1 MVVAAVTVDSTDAR
15 ECASPNMELVEFT
28 PAAANDYYDFK
39 KLGQVKAVFFAN
51 QTTDS
56 QEIGAVISTVS
67 ATTGQQR
74 VTLTPETGTDKQFM
88 IAFGVK

>member
-1 MVVAAVTVDSTDAR
+1 MVAAPVTVDSTDAR
-15 ECASPNMELVEFT
+15 EVAIPSMEIVEFT
-28 PAAANDYYDFK
+28 PAAALDYYDFK

-56 QEIGAVISTVS
+56 QEVRGVISTVS

-74 VTLTPETGTDKQFM
+74 VTVSPETGTDKLFM
-88 IAFGVK
+88 VAFGVK

>member
-1 MVVAAVTVDSTDAR
+1 MAAVTVDSTDAR
-15 ECASPNMELVEFT
+15 EDAAGPNMEIVEFT
-28 PAAANDYYDFK
+28 PAAAGDYYDFK

-56 QEIGAVISTVS
+56 QEIRGVISTVS

-74 VTLTPETGTDKQFM
+74 VTVYPETGTDKHFM